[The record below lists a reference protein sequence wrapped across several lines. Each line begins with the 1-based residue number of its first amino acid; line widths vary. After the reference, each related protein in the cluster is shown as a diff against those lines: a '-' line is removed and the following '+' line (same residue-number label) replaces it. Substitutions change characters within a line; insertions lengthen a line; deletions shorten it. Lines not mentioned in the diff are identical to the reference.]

1 MMLQKLTSKGPKLL
15 VSCAPALLRAH
26 KETSVRMR
34 LVASKAAYDAAKAM
48 KQPVDTSS
56 VYGHT
61 RVGAAA
67 VMLRFCHSVMCS
79 MHDVQDVVVP

>member
-1 MMLQKLTSKGPKLL
+1 MLMRDALSPI
-15 VSCAPALLRAH
+15 CAHRAH
-26 KETSVRMR
+26 KETSVRHR

-61 RVGAAA
+61 RVGVRACEII
-67 VMLRFCHSVMCS
+67 RSVLQS
-79 MHDVQDVVVP
+79 LHPR